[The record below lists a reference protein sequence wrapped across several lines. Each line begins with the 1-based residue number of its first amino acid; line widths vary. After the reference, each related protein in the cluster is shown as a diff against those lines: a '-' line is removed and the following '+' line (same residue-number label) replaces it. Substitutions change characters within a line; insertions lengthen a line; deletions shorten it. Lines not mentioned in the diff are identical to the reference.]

1 MRRLARASGC
11 VGALA
16 LVAGL
21 CLALPSDQPPL
32 RPDEQA
38 SIGSLGPWPPPAAPD
53 ASNRVSG
60 RAEAAALGEV
70 LFHSTRLSTVGGL
83 RCASCH
89 EPWRHFTD
97 GRARAL
103 GAEGGARNSPSL
115 LNVRQQHWF
124 GWDGANDSLWSQSIR
139 PMLDVREMRS
149 DAAHVAQA
157 LRSDET
163 LKRMYSQ
170 AFDHAPPAD
179 DETAL
184 VDAGKA
190 LAAYQETLVSERTP
204 FDALRDAIT
213 RGDVDAVQRYPEAA
227 QRGLRLFI
235 GSGRCTA
242 CHAGPTFSDG
252 EFHRSLIVSKLHD
265 GTPDSGRAL
274 GLEKLLANPYARPSS
289 RSLKPPQPADAGA
302 FRTPGLREVSATA
315 PYMHDGSIA
324 NLCDALQPHAAL
336 EGRPMPTLTVAER
349 RDVVA
354 FLRTLSARE
363 RPVLVDEDAM
373 ICR

>member
-21 CLALPSDQPPL
+21 CLALPNHLPTDLPPL

-38 SIGSLGPWPPPAAPD
+38 SIGSFGPWPPPGPAD
-53 ASNRVSG
+53 ASNPVSG

-97 GRARAL
+97 GRARAV

-139 PMLDVREMRS
+139 PMLDAREMHS

-163 LKRMYSQ
+163 LKRM
-170 AFDHAPPAD
+170 
-179 DETAL
+179 
-184 VDAGKA
+184 
-190 LAAYQETLVSERTP
+190 
-204 FDALRDAIT
+204 
-213 RGDVDAVQRYPEAA
+213 
-227 QRGLRLFI
+227 
-235 GSGRCTA
+235 
-242 CHAGPTFSDG
+242 
-252 EFHRSLIVSKLHD
+252 
-265 GTPDSGRAL
+265 
-274 GLEKLLANPYARPSS
+274 
-289 RSLKPPQPADAGA
+289 
-302 FRTPGLREVSATA
+302 
-315 PYMHDGSIA
+315 
-324 NLCDALQPHAAL
+324 
-336 EGRPMPTLTVAER
+336 
-349 RDVVA
+349 
-354 FLRTLSARE
+354 
-363 RPVLVDEDAM
+363 
-373 ICR
+373 